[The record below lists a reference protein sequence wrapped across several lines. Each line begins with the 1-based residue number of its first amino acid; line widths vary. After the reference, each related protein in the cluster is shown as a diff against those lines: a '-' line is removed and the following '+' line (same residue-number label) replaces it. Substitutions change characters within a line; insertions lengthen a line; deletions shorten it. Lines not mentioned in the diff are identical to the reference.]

1 MTARRGRGPD
11 VASRLRPAV
20 RHQWPRVLAG
30 WRGRPAPDARRKLQL
45 ALAAVWLLD
54 AALQYQPFMFTRA
67 FGQMLAGTAQGN
79 PAVVAGPV
87 TWSARI
93 IGQHPTAANAAFATI
108 QLLLALG
115 LAWRPAVK
123 VTLAPSVAWSLG
135 VWW

>member
-11 VASRLRPAV
+11 AARLRPAV
-20 RHQWPRVLAG
+20 RHRWPRVLAG
-30 WRGRPAPDARRKLQL
+30 WRGRPAPDSRRRLQL

-54 AALQYQPFMFTRA
+54 AALQCQPFMFSGA

-87 TWSARI
+87 TWSAGI
-93 IGQHPTAANAAFATI
+93 VGQHPAATNAAFATL

-123 VTLAPSVAWSLG
+123 VTLAASVAWSL
-135 VWW
+135 